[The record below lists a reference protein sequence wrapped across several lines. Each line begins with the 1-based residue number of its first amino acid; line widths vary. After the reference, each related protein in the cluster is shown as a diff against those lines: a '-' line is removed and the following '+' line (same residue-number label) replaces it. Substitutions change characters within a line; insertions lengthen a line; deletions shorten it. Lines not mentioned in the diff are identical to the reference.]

1 MSLFIAQRYAT
12 LKYIGDL
19 LIELATHSNIVHTE
33 LMIILDGEKTTHHYS
48 AYEGL
53 TTPSC
58 FVHTVNQQRTDKEWI
73 FTRIPTNTENIK
85 TIKNF
90 IDHICSCRIRYGGTL
105 CCLAPELV
113 LEDFTAY
120 KTDEPETWNTL
131 FCSQSAFLVLR
142 WCCNHKL
149 INLPPE
155 AKTDILNDRSFG
167 VSPGHLS
174 EMLAHLGL
182 LPLNKN
188 EKNLLHT
195 QCNHILS

>member
-12 LKYIGDL
+12 RKFTGDL
-19 LIELATHSNIVHTE
+19 LIELATHSKIVHTE

-48 AYEGL
+48 AYDGL

-58 FVHTVNQQRTDKEWI
+58 FVHTVNQQRKDTGWFLI
-73 FTRIPTNTENIK
+73 RIPTDSKNINEIK
-85 TIKNF
+85 TF

-105 CCLAPELV
+105 YCLAPELF

-131 FCSQSAFLVLR
+131 FCSQAAFLVLR
-142 WCCNHKL
+142 WCNEHKL
-149 INLPPE
+149 INFAQH
-155 AKTDILNDRSFG
+155 AKTGILEERSFG

-174 EMLAHLGL
+174 YMLKQLGL
-182 LPLNKN
+182 LPLNQN
-188 EKNLLHT
+188 EKTILHT
-195 QCNHILS
+195 QCNHILF